1 MDVFNE
7 GNQYLRTHEALK
19 QAGISR
25 ATFFR
30 WLKKGIIPDT
40 FLKDRRGWRLFSESD
55 ICRIRDEAEKTYVES
70 QGETDA
76 LGSHSEAE

>member
-1 MDVFNE
+1 MAVVIE

-30 WLKKGIIPDT
+30 WLKKGVIPDT

-55 ICRIRDEAEKTYVES
+55 ISRIRHEAEKTYVES
-70 QGETDA
+70 GLESDA
-76 LGSHSEAE
+76 LGNHSEAE